1 MTKTTPDADTKF
13 LIPHRPPNPAWF
25 EFVTTK
31 RAFLSVFLLCSSA
44 LGGCTTY
51 IPPTISYDAEVP
63 PLPAPPMVLD
73 DRAQPLHVPPLW
85 KPTLGGKS
93 GGKEEPEPVSR
104 VETANSAAR
113 VEPRKRGY
121 FNAAQIYAYSPGAL
135 YQVYAAPGQ
144 ITDIALEEGEQLTGS
159 GPVAAGDTVRWVV
172 GDTES
177 GSGDTRRIHILVKPT
192 RASIETNLVVNTDR
206 RTYLIELR
214 SRDRPYMPS
223 VAWYYPETAREKS
236 RSASL
241 RPVLPDPSQRVFRY
255 AIEGDSPPW
264 RPLAAYDDGRKVY
277 VEFPQGIVQG
287 EMPPLFVI
295 GPDGKTELV
304 NYRAYGNVLIVDRL
318 FAAAELRLGGE
329 HQQKV
334 RIVRTD
340 GRRSS

>member
-1 MTKTTPDADTKF
+1 MTKTPSYVHSKRS
-13 LIPHRPPNPAWF
+13 LQQSRLNSAWPG
-25 EFVTTK
+25 FVSSK
-31 RAFLSVFLLCSSA
+31 RAFLSALLLCSSA
-44 LGGCTTY
+44 LGGCATY
-51 IPPTISYDAEVP
+51 IPPEISYDAKVP
-63 PLPAPPMVLD
+63 PLPATPVALD
-73 DRAQPLHVPPLW
+73 DRSRPLHVPPLW
-85 KPTLGGKS
+85 KPALGGKW
-93 GGKEEPEPVSR
+93 GGKEDAEPVSR

-135 YQVYAAPGQ
+135 YQIYAAPGQ

-159 GPVAAGDTVRWVV
+159 GPIAAGDTVRWVV

-177 GSGDTRRIHILVKPT
+177 GSGDTRRVHILIKPT
-192 RASIETNLVVNTDR
+192 RVSIETNLVVNTDR

-214 SRDRPYMPS
+214 SRERPYMPS
-223 VAWYYPETAREKS
+223 VAWYYPETLRERS
-236 RSASL
+236 RSVAL
-241 RPVLPDPSQRVFRY
+241 KPVIPEPAQRISRY

-277 VEFPQGIVQG
+277 VEFPRGIVQG

-318 FAAAELRLGGE
+318 FAAAELRIGGE

-340 GRRSS
+340 GRPSS

>member
-1 MTKTTPDADTKF
+1 MTKTPSDVHSKH
-13 LIPHRPPNPAWF
+13 LVGQSRLRPAWPD
-25 EFVTTK
+25 FVNSK
-31 RAFLSVFLLCSSA
+31 RAFLSALLLSSSA
-44 LGGCTTY
+44 LGGCATY
-51 IPPTISYDAEVP
+51 IPPEISYDPEVP
-63 PLPAPPMVLD
+63 PFPATPVAID
-73 DRAQPLHVPPLW
+73 DRSRPLHVPPLW
-85 KPTLGGKS
+85 KPALGGKA
-93 GGKEEPEPVSR
+93 GGKEDAEPVSR
-104 VETANSAAR
+104 VESANSAAR

-121 FNAAQIYAYSPGAL
+121 FNAAQIYAYSSGAL

-159 GPVAAGDTVRWVV
+159 GPIAAGDTVRWVV

-177 GSGDTRRIHILVKPT
+177 GSGDTRRVHILVKPT
-192 RASIETNLVVNTDR
+192 RALIETNLVVNTDR

-214 SRDRPYMPS
+214 SRERPYMPS
-223 VAWYYPETAREKS
+223 VAWYYPETVRDRT
-236 RSASL
+236 RSAAL
-241 RPVLPDPSQRVFRY
+241 KPALPDPAQRISRY
-255 AIEGDSPPW
+255 AIEGDNPPW
-264 RPLAAYDDGRKVY
+264 RPVAAYDDGRKVY

-295 GPDGKTELV
+295 GPEGRTELV

-340 GRRSS
+340 GRPSS

>member
-1 MTKTTPDADTKF
+1 MTKTPSDVHSIRS
-13 LIPHRPPNPAWF
+13 LSQSRLNSPRS
-25 EFVTTK
+25 EFVGSK
-31 RAFLSVFLLCSSA
+31 RALLSVLLLCSSA
-44 LGGCTTY
+44 LGGCATY
-51 IPPTISYDAEVP
+51 IPPEISYDAEVP
-63 PLPAPPMVLD
+63 PLPATPVALD
-73 DRAQPLHVPPLW
+73 DRSRPLHVPPLW
-85 KPTLGGKS
+85 KPALGGKS
-93 GGKEEPEPVSR
+93 GGKEDAEPVSR

-159 GPVAAGDTVRWVV
+159 GPIAAGDTVRWVV

-177 GSGDTRRIHILVKPT
+177 GNGDSRRVHILVKPT

-214 SRDRPYMPS
+214 SRERPYMPS
-223 VAWYYPETAREKS
+223 VAWYYPEAAREGS
-236 RSASL
+236 RSVAL
-241 RPVLPDPSQRVFRY
+241 KPVLPDPAQRISRY

-264 RPLAAYDDGRKVY
+264 RPLGAYDDGRKVY

-304 NYRAYGNVLIVDRL
+304 NYRAYGSVLIVDRL

-340 GRRSS
+340 GRPSS